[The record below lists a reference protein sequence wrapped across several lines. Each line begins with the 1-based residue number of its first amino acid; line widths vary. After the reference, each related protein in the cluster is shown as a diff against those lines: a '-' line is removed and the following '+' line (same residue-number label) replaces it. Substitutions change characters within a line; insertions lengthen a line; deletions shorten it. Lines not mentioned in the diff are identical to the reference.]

1 MHCLQRFAWY
11 LFSVIFETFSKQKT
25 ILIIHILFLIYL
37 INWIYVKKWFFSVG
51 FVYCSIKQ
59 FSLNLKSN
67 QQTFLF
73 HFSKNNR
80 ILNRL
85 SGLYTNQP
93 PCIVFRWFIYT
104 SLRGPLIK
112 FNVSYLIPLGN
123 TRLQTL
129 SLDKYHHN
137 GSYRHNKYNWKSDHW
152 NNLNYF
158 S

>member
-1 MHCLQRFAWY
+1 MRCLQRLAW
-11 LFSVIFETFSKQKT
+11 FSVIFETFSKQKT

-59 FSLNLKSN
+59 FSLNLKPN
-67 QQTFLF
+67 QQTLLF

-112 FNVSYLIPLGN
+112 LHVKGRPIRYLIHLGN
-123 TRLQTL
+123 KPCLLTKTTITEVIDITSTIDSPTIDITL
-129 SLDKYHHN
+129 NFL
-137 GSYRHNKYNWKSDHW
+137 
-152 NNLNYF
+152 
-158 S
+158 